1 MDAQDRLA
9 ALLLRWQEA
18 FEKGQD
24 LTVPDLCRDC
34 PELAD
39 ELRHYI
45 DFQKRMHQ
53 LTVQTATPAPANATP
68 SEFQDLATPP
78 CRPDPVTQG
87 TLHPVLAELLGRK
100 SVGETDLLGRYRILR
115 LLGQGGMGAVFLAE
129 DTVAHR
135 QVALKFMK
143 PDAGGSRERFLREA
157 RAAAQLEDDHVVRIY
172 HVDEIDGVP
181 YFVMPYLK
189 GESLEARLHRA
200 EGKPLPPAEV
210 VQIGREAALGLAAA
224 HARGL
229 IHRDIKPGNLW
240 LERKE
245 STTGFRTLVL
255 DFGLA
260 RPPEG
265 GQLTRPG
272 AILGTP
278 GYMSPEQADGLP
290 LDGRA
295 DLFSLGCVLYR
306 LATGRPAFDG
316 KTTTALLR
324 AVAEQEPRPVP
335 ELNPIIPQELAAL
348 ILRLLAKD
356 PAKRPVSARDAI
368 KALQGMD
375 QTAPPSQPTTVD
387 VAPKGITPSVKSEK
401 STTRGIKINVSVGWG
416 YGRYIGC
423 AASLMLM
430 VALLVT
436 PGLVWMQKRSSDPDG
451 ELLKSGA
458 SVTSLVQKGSVD
470 IRIWRGPDGEAQKL
484 RLGEPGALPLYAGD
498 KFRIEAH
505 VEVPAYLYLF
515 WINTEGQALPLYPWK
530 PGKWGTRPA
539 EENPARDVSLP
550 VNRTAGYEI
559 KKDVEG
565 METLLMLA
573 RATPL
578 PLDDA
583 ALQKLFAGIGQQ
595 RPIQDRRSAVW
606 FENGK
611 VVEGDPHRKRDYF
624 DTEVGL
630 NDPVLRLQSLIEE
643 RLQPQASFTSAVS
656 FARLGERK

>member
-18 FEKGQD
+18 FEQGQD
-24 LTVPDLCRDC
+24 LTDVELSQDC

-45 DFQKRMHQ
+45 DFQKRMHR
-53 LTVQTATPAPANATP
+53 LTERTATPAPANPTP

-78 CRPDPVTQG
+78 QPEPATQG

-100 SVGETDLLGRYRILR
+100 GVGETDLLGRYRILR

-272 AILGTP
+272 AVLGTP

-306 LATGRPAFDG
+306 LAAGRPAFDG

-335 ELNPIIPQELAAL
+335 ELNPSIPPELAAL

-356 PAKRPVSARDAI
+356 PAKRPASAREVAE
-368 KALQGMD
+368 ALQNPAPVSFVPKDVTPPAKSGQTRDRGLKMD
-375 QTAPPSQPTTVD
+375 VSLAL
-387 VAPKGITPSVKSEK
+387 G
-401 STTRGIKINVSVGWG
+401 RG
-416 YGRYIGC
+416 RQIGC
-423 AASLMLM
+423 AATLAVMVM
-430 VALLVT
+430 VATGAGIGLWWNRIEFASNR
-436 PGLVWMQKRSSDPDG
+436 PGPEELHQLSGKRP
-451 ELLKSGA
+451 A
-458 SVTSLVQKGSVD
+458 VAPQKGSVD

-515 WINTEGQALPLYPWK
+515 WINTEGQVLPLYPWK

-539 EENPARDVSLP
+539 QEQPARDVSLP
-550 VNRTAGYEI
+550 VNRTAGYEV

-611 VVEGDPHRKRDYF
+611 VVEGDPNRKRDYF

-630 NDPVLRLQSLIEE
+630 NDPVLRLQALIEQ

-656 FARLGERK
+656 FARLGEK